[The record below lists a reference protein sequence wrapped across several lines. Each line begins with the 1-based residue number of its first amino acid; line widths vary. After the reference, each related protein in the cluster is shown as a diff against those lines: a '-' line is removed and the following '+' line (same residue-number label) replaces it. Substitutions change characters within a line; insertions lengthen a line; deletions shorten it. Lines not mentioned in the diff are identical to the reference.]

1 MKAKGGVSRAASVLI
16 ATMLAVCVLAPAAIA
31 QQRALPRAGFGNY
44 SGADPGS
51 LPGAGGVHLNEGMD
65 RRGNGAEVYN
75 PGEEKLAMKLIRWD
89 QRHLPLKVWI
99 SPGKK
104 LPEEPFNELT
114 ANRPDE
120 VKELLLTN
128 PRGFFALPQ
137 APGWTPLMGQA
148 AMNGIEQW
156 KELQSEGVI
165 AFEFVDNPALA
176 QIMVFWVDRFI
187 DAAGPGGNSV
197 HGNTCATAFDVQA
210 VRNAES
216 RNGKPAQGSPV
227 VIELR
232 INPDT
237 EKLQGDSAHEFGHA
251 LGIKSHSPYR
261 QDIMY
266 LNRIVSLLSPSDKAT
281 LRWLY
286 RQPLQYVMLPPVVSA
301 QLIQQAAAP
310 AVQQEPPQRQQ
321 PEETA
326 TVLDNP
332 GGRYKV
338 SPLKKITDYGSPGGE
353 VSPDSLE
360 NTSALPTRDPEPP
373 AQRRKEPKQSRGK
386 TRPVEERPTA
396 TQPDDFQAA
405 LDEIRGIPKKKEK
418 KPVEQD
424 KGKNKRK
431 SSGESGGIDED
442 PIKNTVPENRPS
454 DGY

>member
-1 MKAKGGVSRAASVLI
+1 MIVVVAPMRISRAFVALVAAL
-16 ATMLAVCVLAPAAIA
+16 TMCVLAPAAIA

-44 SGADPGS
+44 TGGDPSS

-65 RRGNGAEVYN
+65 RRGNAAEVYN
-75 PGEEKLAMKLIRWD
+75 PGEEKLGMKLIRWD

-120 VKELLLTN
+120 VRDMLLSN
-128 PRGFFALPQ
+128 PQSFFALPQ
-137 APGWTPLMGQA
+137 CSGWNPTMARA
-148 AMNGIEQW
+148 AVDGIEQW
-156 KELQSEGVI
+156 KELQNEGVI
-165 AFEFVDNPALA
+165 AFEYVDNPALA

-187 DAAGPGGNSV
+187 DAAGPGGNNV
-197 HGNTCATAFDVQA
+197 HGNTCATAFDVNA
-210 VRNAES
+210 VRSAES

-232 INPDT
+232 VNPDT
-237 EKLQGDSAHEFGHA
+237 EKLQADSAHEFGHA

-266 LNRIVSLLSPSDKAT
+266 RYRTVSLLSPSDKAT
-281 LRWLY
+281 MRWLY

-310 AVQQEPPQRQQ
+310 VMQQQSPP

-326 TVLDNP
+326 VVPENS

-338 SPLKKITDYGSPGGE
+338 SPLKKVTDYDSSGQSYDPIENPQGG
-353 VSPDSLE
+353 
-360 NTSALPTRDPEPP
+360 NTRDPEP
-373 AQRRKEPKQSRGK
+373 AVQRTKASKEGRGK
-386 TRPVEERPTA
+386 SRKVEARPASSPPPE
-396 TQPDDFQAA
+396 QDDFQSA
-405 LDEIRGIPKKKEK
+405 LDEIRGVAKKKEK
-418 KPVEQD
+418 KPSED
-424 KGKNKRK
+424 KSKAKRK
-431 SSGESGGIDED
+431 GDGDSPSGDD
-442 PIKNTVPENRPS
+442 VVIKDAVPENRPS